1 MRDGVEAKLVVAC
14 LGRGG
19 GAVDLGYGYD
29 DDEDGDEDG
38 GEARPG

>member
-1 MRDGVEAKLVVAC
+1 MRDCVEAELVVAC

>member
-1 MRDGVEAKLVVAC
+1 MEAELVVAC
-14 LGRGG
+14 LGSCCW
-19 GAVDLGYGYD
+19 AVVLRDGYD